1 MVTGCRQS
9 RRSSVA
15 HLARVAA
22 GVPAENAQAE
32 VAALP
37 HRSRKARIVAADAWS
52 VPAKKGRRHAVRWV
66 QATGL
71 RLPSRTMCPVVA
83 GNRLA

>member
-1 MVTGCRQS
+1 MTGCRKS
-9 RRSSVA
+9 RRSSTA

-22 GVPAENAQAE
+22 GFPAENAHAE
-32 VAALP
+32 VVVLP

-52 VPAKKGRRHAVRWV
+52 VPWRRKVDSTPSGRV

-71 RLPSRTMCPVVA
+71 RFASKIMRPVVA